1 MWEIGNSYYGAR
13 LENVFLIIANPSAL
27 NNDKEQS
34 DIQVPSWIESEKLK
48 VIFTPRSLN
57 DLENILLVSKF
68 TNKEDLRQAIVDV
81 LQEDPRSNYRKDK
94 CSDKL
99 YYFNIDNVK
108 ITCWFDEDATEVLKI
123 A

>member
-1 MWEIGNSYYGAR
+1 M
-13 LENVFLIIANPSAL
+13 IIAHPSVL
-27 NNDKEQS
+27 NNDKEKN
-34 DIQVPSWIESEKLK
+34 DIQVPSWIESETLK

-108 ITCWFDEDATEVLKI
+108 ITCWFDEDTTEVLKI

>member
-1 MWEIGNSYYGAR
+1 MGMGEISSKQKLR
-13 LENVFLIIANPSAL
+13 PHVLEYDVPRHISESVEDSNYVIDLNNDVEENRDKLAL

-81 LQEDPRSNYRKDK
+81 LQEDP
-94 CSDKL
+94 
-99 YYFNIDNVK
+99 
-108 ITCWFDEDATEVLKI
+108 
-123 A
+123 